1 MKTFFLI
8 ILSIQILI
16 FLCKESKF
24 DILNISDNEIKTIQ
38 FKKGVNFYIF
48 KYNKIPLKNNS
59 SSTFIIQG
67 LTFKNDLNYYLY
79 QNKEDIIEIN
89 NEFTNYKNEKT
100 VLSYDSGIIDT
111 SKVKNDFYFVIK
123 KPDSNL

>member
-1 MKTFFLI
+1 M
-8 ILSIQILI
+8 
-16 FLCKESKF
+16 
-24 DILNISDNEIKTIQ
+24 ILNISDNEIKTIQ

>member
-59 SSTFIIQG
+59 SSTFII
-67 LTFKNDLNYYLY
+67 
-79 QNKEDIIEIN
+79 
-89 NEFTNYKNEKT
+89 
-100 VLSYDSGIIDT
+100 
-111 SKVKNDFYFVIK
+111 
-123 KPDSNL
+123 